1 MKQGSQFSL
10 FGFGSAGFSLR
21 SCQPIPMHPIVIPSG
36 AGRFFPSLRSCE
48 ASAYAVEESA
58 SSPLVAQ
65 ASACAP
71 FNAAA
76 MYPLAENPTVEI
88 LSSWRTKV

>member
-21 SCQPIPMHPIVIPSG
+21 SCQPIPMHRLVIPSG

-48 ASAYAVEESA
+48 ASACAVEESA
-58 SSPLVAQ
+58 FSPLVAQ
-65 ASACAP
+65 ASACVP
-71 FNAAA
+71 FNGSAPYPFAANL
-76 MYPLAENPTVEI
+76 PAEV
-88 LSSWRTKV
+88 LSSKGTKI